1 MKKMSNKKKKD
12 ILETAMGLWTGICFG
27 GWLCNAIECKDAEAT
42 VFVVAWITVPAV
54 ILFISGFTVSFWHS
68 RKKNK
73 AKKQAEKFIEN
84 WAKFKIE
91 EDKAS

>member
-1 MKKMSNKKKKD
+1 MRKKKKMD
-12 ILETAMGLWTGICFG
+12 ILETVLGLWTGICFC
-27 GWLCNAIECKDAEAT
+27 GWLCNVIECNDTEAMA
-42 VFVVAWITVPAV
+42 FAVAWIAGPAA
-54 ILFISGFTVSFWHS
+54 ILFLTGLLQV

-91 EDKAS
+91 KDKAS

>member
-1 MKKMSNKKKKD
+1 MKKMSNKKKRD
-12 ILETAMGLWTGICFG
+12 ILEVGLGLWTGICFG
-27 GWLCNAIECKDAEAT
+27 GWLRNVIECKHAQAM
-42 VFVVAWITVPAV
+42 VFAVAWIAGPAV
-54 ILFISGFTVSFWHS
+54 IFFLAGLWQV

>member
-12 ILETAMGLWTGICFG
+12 ILEIVLGLWTGICFG
-27 GWLCNAIECKDAEAT
+27 GWLCNAIECKDTEAMA
-42 VFVVAWITVPAV
+42 FSVAWIAGPAV
-54 ILFISGFTVSFWHS
+54 ILFLAGLCQA

-84 WAKFKIE
+84 WAKFEIK

>member
-12 ILETAMGLWTGICFG
+12 ILETALGLWTGICFG
-27 GWLCNAIECKDAEAT
+27 GWLCNAIECRDAEAL
-42 VFVVAWITVPAV
+42 VCAVVWIAGPAV
-54 ILFISGFTVSFWHS
+54 IFFIAGLWQG

-73 AKKQAEKFIEN
+73 TKKQAEKFIES
-84 WAKFKIE
+84 WAKFEIK

>member
-12 ILETAMGLWTGICFG
+12 ILETALGLWTGICFG
-27 GWLCNAIECKDAEAT
+27 GWLCNAIECRDAEALACA
-42 VFVVAWITVPAV
+42 VVWIAGPAV
-54 ILFISGFTVSFWHS
+54 IFFIAGLWQV

-73 AKKQAEKFIEN
+73 TKKQAEKFIES
-84 WAKFKIE
+84 WAKFEIK

>member
-1 MKKMSNKKKKD
+1 MK
-12 ILETAMGLWTGICFG
+12 LLWGCGQADGTVVTVDSSG
-27 GWLCNAIECKDAEAT
+27 GWLCNAIECKDAEALL
-42 VFVVAWITVPAV
+42 FAVAWIAGPAV
-54 ILFISGFTVSFWHS
+54 IFFLAGLWQV

-91 EDKAS
+91 KDKAS

>member
-1 MKKMSNKKKKD
+1 MKKKD
-12 ILETAMGLWTGICFG
+12 ILETALGLWTGVCFS
-27 GWLCNAIECKDAEAT
+27 GWLCNAIECKDTEAMA
-42 VFVVAWITVPAV
+42 FAVAWIVGPAA
-54 ILFISGFTVSFWHS
+54 ILFFTALLQV

-91 EDKAS
+91 KDKAS

>member
-1 MKKMSNKKKKD
+1 MKNKKKMD
-12 ILETAMGLWTGICFG
+12 ILETVLGLWTGICFG
-27 GWLCNAIECKDAEAT
+27 GWLCNAIECKDTEAT

-54 ILFISGFTVSFWHS
+54 ILFISGFAVSFWQS

-73 AKKQAEKFIEN
+73 AKKQKEQFVKS
-84 WAKFKIE
+84 WMKMKIK

>member
-1 MKKMSNKKKKD
+1 MRKKKKMD
-12 ILETAMGLWTGICFG
+12 ILETVLGLWTGICIS
-27 GWLCNAIECKDAEAT
+27 GWLCNVIECKDTEALLC
-42 VFVVAWITVPAV
+42 VVAWIAGPAA
-54 ILFISGFTVSFWHS
+54 ILFLAGLLQV

-91 EDKAS
+91 KDKAS

>member
-1 MKKMSNKKKKD
+1 MKKMSNKK
-12 ILETAMGLWTGICFG
+12 ETALGLWTGICFG
-27 GWLCNAIECKDAEAT
+27 GWLCNVIECKDAQAM
-42 VFVVAWITVPAV
+42 VFAVVWIVGPAA
-54 ILFISGFTVSFWHS
+54 ILFLAGLWQV

-91 EDKAS
+91 KDKAS